1 MKKVFSFVLI
11 ALLLCSFTVPVMAED
26 GVVAFTTDSSFTVG
40 GTVKVDESKTIENI
54 MGLDIESVEYNAAS
68 EGNVQYYW
76 FRDDSY
82 FADGTSVTLTEEDE
96 ECQLFCKVYLF
107 SDTDRTQQ
115 CGAYDSVKF
124 TVQNTEN
131 DTMPTEPD
139 ESTKTTGSEEQPTD
153 GIENATES
161 TEVDTDASNPTMDAD
176 EKNNGQNDKGMP
188 WWGIMLIALVAAG
201 VGAGITIVVLKKK
214 K

>member
-1 MKKVFSFVLI
+1 
-11 ALLLCSFTVPVMAED
+11 
-26 GVVAFTTDSSFTVG
+26 
-40 GTVKVDESKTIENI
+40 
-54 MGLDIESVEYNAAS
+54 
-68 EGNVQYYW
+68 
-76 FRDDSY
+76 
-82 FADGTSVTLTEEDE
+82 
-96 ECQLFCKVYLF
+96 
-107 SDTDRTQQ
+107 
-115 CGAYDSVKF
+115 
-124 TVQNTEN
+124 
-131 DTMPTEPD
+131 MPTEPD